1 MRGAREPNQL
11 KIAALV
17 LAAGASTRLGE
28 PKQNVRLGG
37 QAGETL
43 LERAVRVA
51 KQAGLEPVWVVVA
64 PGHSVTAGEGAV
76 LLLNS
81 EAAEGMASSIRTG
94 IAAAISAELDGVV
107 ILACDQPAV
116 TAEHLRTLARSR
128 DETVASAYAGRRGV
142 PAYFPRMEFK
152 ALMEL
157 RGDMGAREI
166 LREARA
172 IPLDKGE
179 VDIDTAEDRK
189 RARELFPG
197 VPPSE
202 TEPG

>member
-1 MRGAREPNQL
+1 MHGARKPDQL

-28 PKQNVRLGG
+28 PKQSVRLGG
-37 QAGETL
+37 QTGETL

-64 PGHSVTAGEGAV
+64 SGHSVTAGDGTV

-81 EAAEGMASSIRTG
+81 EAAEGLASSIRTG

-116 TAEHLRTLARSR
+116 TAEHLRALDGSR
-128 DETVASAYAGRRGV
+128 DETVASAYAGRKGV
-142 PAYFPRMEFK
+142 PAYFPRREFK

-157 RGDMGAREI
+157 RGDIGAREI

-172 IPLDKGE
+172 IPLEKGE
-179 VDIDTAEDRK
+179 IDIDTAEDLK
-189 RARELFPG
+189 RARELFPD
-197 VPPSE
+197 VPPYE
-202 TEPG
+202 TERG